1 MEAIN
6 SCQAEKS
13 EAKVEKTIEMENT
26 EKTIIESTKVGNSV
40 EHLEDGTSTESC
52 FQRDPSLDV
61 YICWIIF
68 L

>member
-26 EKTIIESTKVGNSV
+26 EKTIIESTNSV